1 MLRCHDKTYIERLK
15 TLSSKDI
22 LASDTYHNEHTLF
35 AAKIAAECA
44 LNLTKRLLSVTKTK
58 SNGYAVIRPPGHHCS
73 HAKTHG
79 FCVLNNVAIAARHA
93 SSVRK
98 KRVVVFDWDVHHGD
112 GTERILRDDPNVLY
126 ISVRVWCSIR
136 VCVSSLT
143 THNMQVHRHENGKF
157 FPFTGATHENVET
170 SVNLAWSQKGMGDAE
185 YVVAFERVI
194 LPIITQFD
202 PDLVLVSAGF
212 DAAVGDPLGGMYV
225 TPSMYGYM
233 THVLCTRFQRVGLVL
248 EGGYSLGMLSACSVE
263 CVKSLLGKFDR
274 KTSRRYFIQ
283 ESAFHDICSTIEMHI
298 KQPRGARLNMLTPST
313 KDLFVLCAPVLFTC
327 SDVIWN
333 EDASTEIR
341 ICSVRDAVPSN
352 VCALIVYKDN
362 VVCCAVLLEK
372 SVSMMKGTKGPSWQ
386 VKDSNGQSHNFT
398 FPTTISALRFARV
411 VSRQSAVG
419 TFLLYKLL
427 VLPLKITHTETQVPH
442 PRNLLLYI
450 CFLRFTRREHG
461 L

>member
-1 MLRCHDKTYIERLK
+1 MLTCHDKTYIERLK

-22 LASDTYHNEHTLF
+22 LASDTYHNEHTLL

-44 LNLTKRLLSVTKTK
+44 LNLAKRLLSVTKTK

-212 DAAVGDPLGGMYV
+212 DAAVGDPLGGMCA

-298 KQPRGARLNMLTPST
+298 KQPQKIHLWLT
-313 KDLFVLCAPVLFTC
+313 
-327 SDVIWN
+327 I
-333 EDASTEIR
+333 E
-341 ICSVRDAVPSN
+341 
-352 VCALIVYKDN
+352 
-362 VVCCAVLLEK
+362 
-372 SVSMMKGTKGPSWQ
+372 
-386 VKDSNGQSHNFT
+386 
-398 FPTTISALRFARV
+398 
-411 VSRQSAVG
+411 
-419 TFLLYKLL
+419 
-427 VLPLKITHTETQVPH
+427 LPHQQL
-442 PRNLLLYI
+442 
-450 CFLRFTRREHG
+450 
-461 L
+461 

>member
-1 MLRCHDKTYIERLK
+1 
-15 TLSSKDI
+15 
-22 LASDTYHNEHTLF
+22 
-35 AAKIAAECA
+35 
-44 LNLTKRLLSVTKTK
+44 
-58 SNGYAVIRPPGHHCS
+58 
-73 HAKTHG
+73 
-79 FCVLNNVAIAARHA
+79 
-93 SSVRK
+93 
-98 KRVVVFDWDVHHGD
+98 
-112 GTERILRDDPNVLY
+112 
-126 ISVRVWCSIR
+126 
-136 VCVSSLT
+136 
-143 THNMQVHRHENGKF
+143 
-157 FPFTGATHENVET
+157 
-170 SVNLAWSQKGMGDAE
+170 MGDAE

-194 LPIITQFD
+194 LPIMTQFD
-202 PDLVLVSAGF
+202 RYLVLVSAGF
-212 DAAVGDPLGGMYV
+212 DAAAGDPLGGMYV

-283 ESAFHDICSTIEMHI
+283 ESAFQDICSTIEVQM
-298 KQPRGARLNMLTPST
+298 KQPRGARLNMLTSST
-313 KDLFVLCAPVLFTC
+313 KDVFVLCAPVLFTC

-386 VKDSNGQSHNFT
+386 VKDSNGQSHDFT
-398 FPTTISALRFARV
+398 FPNTSSALRFARV

-419 TFLLYKLL
+419 TFL
-427 VLPLKITHTETQVPH
+427 T
-442 PRNLLLYI
+442 
-450 CFLRFTRREHG
+450 
-461 L
+461 